1 MSTFAYLKEA
11 LTGVKWSLVGE
22 VGLDAACVALTLW
35 LRPWGKV
42 KPVVEEPV
50 VYPHTVETPAAPRA
64 KRFHNVCVK
73 SPERPHKLFGL
84 LPKTLGSCWS
94 SPASLVPAAPVA
106 LPPSPLVVKKKKSVV
121 FAEWKNQT
129 RLVDSW
135 IDRRV
140 HVHRPGAGTVRFA
153 CEVVYT
159 GLSRWIEP
167 DGHNQLHFPR
177 TKWIRDVPDPVE
189 DLDGDVEMLD
199 ADVETLDGDIEMIDV

>member
-1 MSTFAYLKEA
+1 M
-11 LTGVKWSLVGE
+11 
-22 VGLDAACVALTLW
+22 DAACVALTLW

-106 LPPSPLVVKKKKSVV
+106 LPPSPLVVKKKKSVRIHAFFGRLPV
-121 FAEWKNQT
+121 SFYVQYLVVLVAIAQLNISMSVVLMLLKTLPLRHTSFVYFSTFAI
-129 RLVDSW
+129 L
-135 IDRRV
+135 
-140 HVHRPGAGTVRFA
+140 PP
-153 CEVVYT
+153 
-159 GLSRWIEP
+159 SR
-167 DGHNQLHFPR
+167 
-177 TKWIRDVPDPVE
+177 
-189 DLDGDVEMLD
+189 
-199 ADVETLDGDIEMIDV
+199 